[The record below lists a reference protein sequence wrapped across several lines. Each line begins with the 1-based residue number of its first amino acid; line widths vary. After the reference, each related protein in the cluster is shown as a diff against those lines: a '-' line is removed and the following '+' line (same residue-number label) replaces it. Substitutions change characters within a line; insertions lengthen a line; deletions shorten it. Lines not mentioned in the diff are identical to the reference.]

1 MWNLSANAL
10 KTERKLMTTSSV
22 IRAALFV
29 AAGALAGAAPAEAK
43 TLRWS
48 SQGDL
53 VTLDPHAQNEGF
65 TNAFLDHIY
74 ETLVTRGKELK
85 VEPCLAVSWQIVNAT
100 TTRFKLR
107 PDVKFHDGT
116 PFTADDVVFSIQ
128 RALADTSN
136 FKPYLA
142 GVKEAKKVDDLTVDM
157 ITEGPA
163 PVLVPQL
170 TEVRIMSRAWSTKHN
185 VTKPQDFKA
194 KEETYASR
202 NASGTG
208 QFILKSREADVKTVA
223 VKNSNWWGIPAGKA
237 EGNVDEIVY
246 QPIKQDSTRLAALL
260 SGEIDFVLDPSPQD
274 IPRLKQD
281 PKIKVV
287 EGMENRT
294 IFLGMDQWRDEL
306 QGSNIKGKNPFKDKR
321 VREAFQKSLD
331 LNAIKTQVMRGLS
344 VPTAVMYAPQVDGY
358 PKELDRV
365 KGPDREGAKKLMA
378 EAGYPNGFEVQLD
391 CPNNRYV
398 NDEKICVAVAGMLSQ
413 INVKVKV
420 NAMPRAQYFPKIQNF
435 DTSFYMLGW
444 GVPTFDSQY
453 ALQSLVRTVVLKTA
467 DGDYNFGKYSNAKVD
482 EAIDK
487 LKTEVDPKKRAALA
501 LEASR
506 IHQSEIGHL
515 PLHFQV
521 IPWAMRSN
529 VSVVHRADNKLTVKW
544 VKIQ

>member
-1 MWNLSANAL
+1 MIAATIVRTAL
-10 KTERKLMTTSSV
+10 LG
-22 IRAALFV
+22 AAL
-29 AAGALAGAAPAEAK
+29 ALAAAPLDAK

-48 SQGDL
+48 SAGDI
-53 VTLDPHAQNEGF
+53 TTIDPHGNNEGF
-65 TNAFLDHIY
+65 TNAYLDHIY
-74 ETLVTRGKELK
+74 ETLVTRGKDLK
-85 VEPCLAVSWQIVNAT
+85 VEPCLATSWQNVSPT
-100 TTRFKLR
+100 VTRFKLR
-107 PDVKFHDGT
+107 PNVRFHDGS
-116 PFTADDVVFSIQ
+116 PLTADDVVFSIQ

-142 GVKEAKKVDDLTVDM
+142 GVKDAKKVDDLTVDI

-170 TEVRIMSRAWSTKHN
+170 TEVRIMNKAWATKHN
-185 VTKPQDFKA
+185 VLKPQDYKN
-194 KEETYASR
+194 KEETFATR
-202 NASGTG
+202 NANGTG
-208 QFILKSREADVKTVA
+208 PYILRTREADVKTVA
-223 VKNSNWWGIPAGKA
+223 VLNSNWWGKI

-246 QPIKQDSTRLAALL
+246 QPIKQDSTRMAALL
-260 SGEIDFVLDPSPQD
+260 SGEIDFVLDPPPQD
-274 IPRLKQD
+274 IGRLKQD
-281 PKIKVV
+281 PKIKVL

-306 QGSNIKGKNPFKDKR
+306 QYSSVKGKNPFKDKR
-321 VREAFQKSLD
+321 VREAFQSAID

-358 PKELDRV
+358 PKELDKV
-365 KGPDREGAKKLMA
+365 KPADRERSRRLLAA
-378 EAGYPNGFEVQLD
+378 AGYPQGFEITLD

-398 NDEKICVAVAGMLSQ
+398 NDEKMCVAIAAMLAQ
-413 INVKVKV
+413 INVKVRV
-420 NAMPRAQYFPKIQNF
+420 NAMPRAQYFPKIQNL

-453 ALQSLVRTVVLKTA
+453 AVESLLRTRIEKTA
-467 DGDYNFGKYSNAKVD
+467 DGDYNLGKYSNAKVD

-487 LKTEVDPKKRAALA
+487 LKTEIDRNKRAALA

-506 IHQSEIGHL
+506 IHQAEVGHI
-515 PLHFQV
+515 PIHFQV

-529 VSVVHRADNKLTVKW
+529 VSVVHRADNKLTIKW